1 MDPPNMAIYEI
12 LGGADKITTGYRYRS
27 HTEEA
32 MIKTRLLLMILA
44 LALSPLAAALELKT
58 SAYAPLHEKVEE
70 GETRL
75 SPYFSIM
82 LSGGIFRPRLL
93 ETFHHENGKKVQIG
107 LVKFSK
113 YAPRQNGYAL
123 SADGKT
129 LLYFHQDLPRD
140 DVVNKRGGLY
150 EFQHDRGDSLLH
162 KDANNSEYLLDKLPS
177 NTIVFAKLIKEANS
191 FRVKGEVYIRDT
203 EGNERRIRP

>member
-1 MDPPNMAIYEI
+1 
-12 LGGADKITTGYRYRS
+12 
-27 HTEEA
+27 
-32 MIKTRLLLMILA
+32 MIKTRLLLMIFSLTLA
-44 LALSPLAAALELKT
+44 PVGQALELKE

-70 GETRL
+70 GETQL
-75 SPYFSIM
+75 SPYFSIK

-113 YAPRQNGYAL
+113 YAPRQNGYAI

-129 LLYFHQDLPRD
+129 LLYFHMDLPID
-140 DVVNKRGGLY
+140 EVVNKRGGLY
-150 EFQHDRGDSLLH
+150 EFRHGRGDRQLH
-162 KDANNSEYLLDKLPS
+162 KDANNSEYLQNKLPT
-177 NTIVFAKLIKEANS
+177 NTLVFALHKKEANS

-203 EGNERRIRP
+203 EGREKRLRP